1 MTTNLPDY
9 YLHSAQ
15 ADIRIEPKFPVLDLF
30 KFNEN
35 FIIRSRQ
42 NIRPPNAN
50 IAYLQLERE
59 YRKHNFSDVRDVAN
73 GAWRIELEIEHG
85 PQPERIEDRTTH
97 IRRAINRRLTLLED
111 SEYIQIYGT

>member
-1 MTTNLPDY
+1 MTSKIPDY
-9 YLHSAQ
+9 YLHSAR

-35 FIIRSRQ
+35 FILRSRR
-42 NIRPPNAN
+42 NIRPPSAN
-50 IAYLQLERE
+50 IAHLLLERE

-73 GAWRIELEIEHG
+73 GAWRIVLDIEHG
-85 PQPERIEDRTTH
+85 PQPELVDNRTTY

-111 SEYIQIYGT
+111 TEYTQIYGA